1 MQCLDWRSL
10 ICGCLVFW
18 ASDVRGQL
26 PESPLRPSGL
36 SNPAGSNT
44 PVNSPLVN
52 PALGNAGLGNPGLG
66 NTGLGNTGLGN
77 AGLGAPQGSV
87 SNATPNLAPLPVG
100 GLLAPSPNPA
110 AAPSAALMETP
121 PSNRPLDRGV
131 VTFESP
137 AEALAA
143 QGRSPD
149 YGIQQTSAYEL
160 EAGDWG
166 DGVAGLSPLEQ
177 RYSAWWREVL
187 AKSPVEG
194 QPLELKGI
202 LQSSAGR
209 ERVAMIREYWRL
221 SEAILAVQILR
232 EAQETWRSAT
242 AAQAQQS
249 LVQTVSEM
257 LRQQIEQAQSLVEA
271 EQEHLGL
278 WLGRYNL
285 PTRVRPVDAPYL
297 GPYDTKLPQLQ
308 QQGQWTTDLAVLAQ
322 TVDTMKREIVDDA
335 LVIDWAETEWE
346 RARASGDLSRMAGMI
361 QLRQTAYLLWL
372 GRVTRYNEAIARYAY
387 AVAGPGVP
395 VQRQLAMLLRQP
407 LVDGRL
413 TDIRTDAWFQSP
425 GTNSALPPGSG
436 LRDVAPVGYD
446 QPLGGGAF
454 VGQAP
459 AAATPGNWQPAR
471 GR

>member
-1 MQCLDWRSL
+1 MQCMDWRSL

-18 ASDVRGQL
+18 ASDLRGQL

-36 SNPAGSNT
+36 P
-44 PVNSPLVN
+44 N
-52 PALGNAGLGNPGLG
+52 PALGSSPGS
-66 NTGLGNTGLGN
+66 T
-77 AGLGAPQGSV
+77 LGATPGSALGASQGSTLGA
-87 SNATPNLAPLPVG
+87 SQGSALGASPGSTLGASQGSLPAPSIG
-100 GLLAPSPNPA
+100 GLLGPLPNSTAEP
-110 AAPSAALMETP
+110 LETP

-143 QGRSPD
+143 QGQSPD
-149 YGIQQTSAYEL
+149 YGIQQTSAYEA
-160 EAGDWG
+160 EAEDWG
-166 DGVAGLSPLEQ
+166 DGAAGLSPLEQ

-202 LQSSAGR
+202 LQTSAGR
-209 ERVAMIREYWRL
+209 DRVAMIREYWRL

-232 EAQETWRSAT
+232 ETQETWRSAT

-249 LVQTVSEM
+249 LAKTVSEM

-285 PTRVRPVDAPYL
+285 PARVRPVDAPYL

-308 QQGQWTTDLAVLAQ
+308 QQGQWNTDLAVLGQ

-425 GTNSALPPGSG
+425 GTNTVMPAGSG

-459 AAATPGNWQPAR
+459 AAANPGNWQPAR